1 MTIDFKQYNPDNT
14 LLKDRVV
21 LVTGAGDGIGKAA
34 AMTYAE
40 YGATVVLLDRV
51 EARIESV
58 YDAIESNGWPTPALF
73 PMDLATATAEAYV
86 GLAAA
91 LSQEFGRLDGL
102 LNNAAILGS
111 LTPLNLYDD
120 KLWQKVMQVNL
131 RAPYELTRA
140 CLGLLNESSDASIIF
155 TSADVGRRGR
165 AYWGAYGIAAFA
177 TEGMAQIWSEELDGD
192 TQIRVNTINPGP
204 VSTSLRAK
212 AYPGENPKNIA
223 EAEDIMPAYLYLMGP
238 DSKGM
243 TGQSVDAQSGE

>member
-1 MTIDFKQYNPDNT
+1 MTIDLKQYNPGKT
-14 LLKDRVV
+14 LLQDRVV

-51 EARIESV
+51 EARIEAV
-58 YDAIESNGWPTPALF
+58 YDAIESGGWPKPALF
-73 PMDLATATAEAYV
+73 PMDLSTATPEAYV

-111 LTPLNLYDD
+111 MTPLNLYDD
-120 KLWQKVMQVNL
+120 NLWQKVMQVNL

-140 CLGLLNESSDASIIF
+140 CLGLLNESPDASIIF

-192 TQIRVNTINPGP
+192 TQIRVNTINPGA
-204 VSTSLRAK
+204 VRTSLRTK
-212 AYPGENPKNIA
+212 VYPGENPENIA
-223 EAEDIMPAYLYLMGP
+223 KPEDIMPAYLYLMGP
-238 DSKGM
+238 DSKAV
-243 TGQSVDAQSGE
+243 TGQSLDAQSG

>member
-1 MTIDFKQYNPDNT
+1 MTIDFKQYNPDKA
-14 LLKDRVV
+14 LLKDRIV

-51 EARIESV
+51 EARIEAV
-58 YDAIESNGWPTPALF
+58 YDAIESSGWPKPALF
-73 PMDLATATAEAYV
+73 PMDLSTATAEAYV

-102 LNNAAILGS
+102 LNNAAILGN

-155 TSADVGRRGR
+155 TSADVGKRGR

-177 TEGMAQIWSEELDGD
+177 TEGMAQIWSEELDND

-204 VSTSLRAK
+204 VNTNMRAK
-212 AYPGENPKNIA
+212 VYPGENPKDIA
-223 EAEDIMPAYLYLMGP
+223 EAKDIMPAYLYLMGP
-238 DSKGM
+238 DSKGA
-243 TGQSVDAQSGE
+243 TGLSVDAQS